1 MSGSGKEFWAVY
13 PYSADNACDGT
24 SITTVIQDTQIGSEG
39 NFSGNAF
46 PAIAKA
52 NLLSLAFWNTC
63 GGIKLS
69 VSRSDIKS
77 VTFKGNNGEVLAGKV
92 KIAFNEERRP
102 VVAEVLD
109 GKTEVTLTAPD
120 GGTFKAGKYYYLTLL
135 PSALDGGFTMTFNT
149 ADSKGVV
156 TSDKTRTVKRS
167 IFGVLKNIDSKV
179 IEWETMWVEPESVD
193 LGLSVKWA
201 TFNVGATKPEG
212 YGDYFAW
219 GETEPKSSYDWSTYK
234 WCSGSDTSLTS
245 YCTKSSY
252 GTVDNKTVL
261 DLSDDAAHVNWGE
274 YWRMPTD
281 AEWTELCENCA
292 WKWIAQNGVNGW
304 LVTSNTNSNSIFLPA
319 AGRRLGTNLGYAG
332 TYGRYWSSSL
342 NPEKPSQSKRVSFKS
357 DEVKRNNY
365 DRTNGQSVR
374 PVYDDRIHPESITL
388 NKATLSLFVGQT
400 EQLTATVLPDNAADK
415 TVTWLSNKE
424 DVASVDENGN
434 VTAIAIGSATITATT
449 IIGAKTA
456 ICTLNVVEQPKLEA
470 VDLGL
475 PSGLKWASWN
485 VGAAAPEDY
494 GDYFAWGETEPKSKY
509 DWSTYKFEVGTDY
522 RGPFS
527 KYVTLSS
534 YGTVDNKTV
543 LDSEDDAARANW
555 GSSWCMP
562 TDAEWVEL
570 RENCTLTWTTQNGVN
585 GRLVTGP
592 NGNSIFLPAAGYR
605 MSNLSDAGS
614 CGYYWSSSLYTGY
627 KACYFEFGSNNVKGT
642 SDRARSYGHPVRPVF
657 NDRVYPVVVHPES
670 VALNKAELSL
680 YVGHTEQLTATI
692 LPENATDK
700 TVKWS
705 SDKADV
711 ASVDENGNV
720 TAIAT
725 GTTVIRINTTDGNL
739 SAACEVVMID
749 NTIETISGTGSQKY
763 NYLGSEN
770 TYSVLLKGTAT
781 VEDGYDLDKYFYYSA
796 DYMTLE
802 ALRMSGTKVSATAS
816 GQMFQVNV
824 DKLKEN
830 TTYYFVA
837 CVDLKIKGNVKKQLF
852 GEVKTVT
859 TPEYYLPPYVDF
871 NLPSGV
877 KWGTMNIGATNPT
890 KFGTGY
896 EWGHSGYHDQSDY
909 QTGDILPLDEDVAH
923 KTLGGYWRTPT
934 REEWVELFQNCSC
947 SYSMYHEGGTGLV
960 VSKGGAKIFIPL
972 QDYWSATCCTPYWT
986 SESGGWLAATAY
998 VIQGKSTSYEYYIDK
1013 KAVNTNAAIT
1023 SKCKIRAVYVDR

>member
-1 MSGSGKEFWAVY
+1 MDKIGRIALTVSALSLLLACENSVEYAVSGSDNNEYQLFTATREGVSIDTKTVRMDDGSTWWNASEEISVFYGSGTEGGNKLVSQNTSLQEVVEFSGPVNMSGSGKEFWAVY

-24 SITTVIQDTQIGSEG
+24 SITTIIPEAQIGSEG
-39 NFSGNAF
+39 NFSGDVF

-52 NLLSLAFWNTC
+52 KSLDLAFWNIC
-63 GGIKLS
+63 GGIKFF

-77 VTFKGNNGEVLAGKV
+77 VTFKGNGGELLVGKV
-92 KIAFNEERRP
+92 RVAFNADGRP
-102 VVAEVLD
+102 EVAEILD
-109 GKTEVTLTAPD
+109 SKAEVTLIAPD
-120 GGTFKAGKYYYLTLL
+120 GGALKAGKSYYVSLL
-135 PSALDGGFTMTFNT
+135 PTALDSGFTMTFTT
-149 ADSKGVV
+149 ADSKGVFS
-156 TSDKTRTVKRS
+156 SDKPQSVKRS

-179 IEWETMWVEPESVD
+179 SEWERTESDAVD
-193 LGLSVKWA
+193 LGLPSGLKWA
-201 TFNVGATKPEG
+201 SWNVGASAPED

-219 GETEPKSSYDWSTYK
+219 GETEPKENYDWSTYK
-234 WCSGSDTSLTS
+234 WCNGTDNSFTK
-245 YCTKSSY
+245 YCTHSSY
-252 GTVDNKTVL
+252 GTVDHKTVL
-261 DLSDDAAHVNWGE
+261 DLSDDAAHTALGKD
-274 YWRMPTD
+274 WRMPTD

-319 AGRRLGTNLGYAG
+319 AGRRLGTNLGYVG

-374 PVYDDRIHPESITL
+374 PVYDDRIHPES
-388 NKATLSLFVGQT
+388 
-400 EQLTATVLPDNAADK
+400 
-415 TVTWLSNKE
+415 VT
-424 DVASVDENGN
+424 
-434 VTAIAIGSATITATT
+434 
-449 IIGAKTA
+449 
-456 ICTLNVVEQPKLEA
+456 
-470 VDLGL
+470 
-475 PSGLKWASWN
+475 
-485 VGAAAPEDY
+485 
-494 GDYFAWGETEPKSKY
+494 
-509 DWSTYKFEVGTDY
+509 
-522 RGPFS
+522 
-527 KYVTLSS
+527 
-534 YGTVDNKTV
+534 
-543 LDSEDDAARANW
+543 
-555 GSSWCMP
+555 
-562 TDAEWVEL
+562 
-570 RENCTLTWTTQNGVN
+570 
-585 GRLVTGP
+585 
-592 NGNSIFLPAAGYR
+592 
-605 MSNLSDAGS
+605 
-614 CGYYWSSSLYTGY
+614 
-627 KACYFEFGSNNVKGT
+627 
-642 SDRARSYGHPVRPVF
+642 
-657 NDRVYPVVVHPES
+657 
-670 VALNKAELSL
+670 LNKAELSL

-705 SDKADV
+705 SDKAEV

-725 GTTVIRINTTDGNL
+725 GATVIRINTTDGNL
-739 SAACEVVMID
+739 SAACEVVVID

-890 KFGTGY
+890 KLGTGY

-923 KTLGGYWRTPT
+923 KKLGGYWRTPT
-934 REEWVELFQNCSC
+934 REEWVELFHNCSC

-972 QDYWSATCCTPYWT
+972 QDYWTATCCTPYWT
-986 SESGGWLAATAY
+986 SASGGWQAATAY